1 MANSSVSFNSVK
13 NNFQNRFIAPYAS
26 LQFIFP
32 QVQSGTLSNFGYFGK
47 NADFL
52 IFSNLNTV
60 IATGYRIP
68 SNFGKEIPN
77 ELIEKSNQE
86 VKELHKQTFISSND
100 YKFKLV
106 AIQMNFIQELL
117 NLE

>member
-86 VKELHKQTFISSND
+86 VKDIQAQNLPYKKFMFELF
-100 YKFKLV
+100 V
-106 AIQMNFIQELL
+106 IQMNFIQSLL
-117 NLE
+117 DLD